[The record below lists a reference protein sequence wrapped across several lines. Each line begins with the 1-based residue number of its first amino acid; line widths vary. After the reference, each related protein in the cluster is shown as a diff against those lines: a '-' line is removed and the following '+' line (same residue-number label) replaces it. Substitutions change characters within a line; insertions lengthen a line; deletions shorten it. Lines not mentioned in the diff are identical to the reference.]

1 MRTRTTLELL
11 QAQRYRNILVFV
23 VDQLQ
28 PNNDLSNL
36 TPSCD
41 QHTDC
46 DMIQSEHVYSGQLL
60 KSDKHQIQ

>member
-11 QAQRYRNILVFV
+11 QAPHYRNIPVFV

-28 PNNDLSNL
+28 PLSNL

-41 QHTDC
+41 QRTDC
-46 DMIQSEHVYSGQLL
+46 DMIQSEYHA
-60 KSDKHQIQ
+60 DPTD